1 MYGYLGQIIRRAND
15 KNEAIKQQVTDCHAR
30 KRAPL

>member
-1 MYGYLGQIIRRAND
+1 MDYLGQIIRRAND
-15 KNEAIKQQVTDCHAR
+15 KNETIKQQVTWVLCR